1 MECIYGGFGVW
12 MLFEKEELLDV
23 YKRGLCPN
31 EFSLSVE
38 KSLSALERW
47 EAEEKGRLVS

>member
-1 MECIYGGFGVW
+1 MNGMYIWWFWSLNEAHK
-12 MLFEKEELLDV
+12 LFEKEELLDV

-38 KSLSALERW
+38 KSLSALER
-47 EAEEKGRLVS
+47 